1 MAIKMKKKAG
11 YKAGGSKLKGGQ
23 TKLDMNKDGKL
34 SGADFKMMQN
44 GGKMMAKGMDMMN
57 KVMMKYGGKKK
68 KKK

>member
-1 MAIKMKKKAG
+1 MAMKMKKK
-11 YKAGGSKLKGGQ
+11 GSKLTGGQ

-34 SGADFKMMQN
+34 TGADFKMMQS